1 MFFLLVLFRMRKIYA
16 KLDKVMMV
24 LHYFL
29 VQEWTIKNDNSKA
42 LLKKLSDQ
50 DRAVYNFDFGN
61 LQIKNYLKNL
71 MLGLKK
77 YTLKEDMSKSQYHTA
92 KYQR

>member
-1 MFFLLVLFRMRKIYA
+1 MRKIYA
-16 KLDKVMMV
+16 KLDKVMTV

-42 LLKKLSDQ
+42 LLKKLTDQ
-50 DRAVYNFDFGN
+50 DRANYNFDFGM
-61 LQIKNYLKNL
+61 LHIETYLKNL

-77 YTLKEDMSKSQYHTA
+77 YTLKEDMSKSQHHTA